1 MLCVLFFK
9 QKTAYEMRISDW
21 SSDVCSSDLVADL
34 ADVGF
39 GDTALTY
46 TAGALE
52 APSASR
58 LSLSLPVRAEQYPA
72 VGPGGRWVRSL
83 LPEGRALAWAVQHFG
98 IPEDDRYA
106 LIGELGSDVAGAVE
120 VLPEGAGSSEGG
132 HYEPLSGDEL
142 ASLVGRAHTVGL
154 GLDRSRGVRL
164 SLAGMQDK
172 LLLHEHA
179 PGQFSLPVR
188 GAASTVIVTPEP
200 PEADAA
206 RPGVAG
212 VATHAPFRL
221 TLAPECGLHTAP
233 PPLARLGAVAAV
245 GVVRYDRDMRSEMRL
260 VGEGRVRTCRS
271 RGTPEQQKKKPKN

>member
-120 VLPEGAGSSEGG
+120 VLPEGAGSSAGG
-132 HYEPLSGDEL
+132 HSDTPSG
-142 ASLVGRAHTVGL
+142 AHPPPLVGPPPQAGL
-154 GLDRSRGVRL
+154 GLARS
-164 SLAGMQDK
+164 
-172 LLLHEHA
+172 
-179 PGQFSLPVR
+179 
-188 GAASTVIVTPEP
+188 
-200 PEADAA
+200 
-206 RPGVAG
+206 
-212 VATHAPFRL
+212 
-221 TLAPECGLHTAP
+221 
-233 PPLARLGAVAAV
+233 
-245 GVVRYDRDMRSEMRL
+245 
-260 VGEGRVRTCRS
+260 
-271 RGTPEQQKKKPKN
+271 

>member
-98 IPEDDRYA
+98 IPEDDRYE
-106 LIGELGSDVAGAVE
+106 I
-120 VLPEGAGSSEGG
+120 
-132 HYEPLSGDEL
+132 
-142 ASLVGRAHTVGL
+142 GRAH
-154 GLDRSRGVRL
+154 VRTPVTNAQL
-164 SLAGMQDK
+164 VCS
-172 LLLHEHA
+172 LLLA
-179 PGQFSLPVR
+179 Q
-188 GAASTVIVTPEP
+188 IKN
-200 PEADAA
+200 
-206 RPGVAG
+206 
-212 VATHAPFRL
+212 
-221 TLAPECGLHTAP
+221 
-233 PPLARLGAVAAV
+233 
-245 GVVRYDRDMRSEMRL
+245 
-260 VGEGRVRTCRS
+260 RV
-271 RGTPEQQKKKPKN
+271 